1 MKKMFFAALILVAA
15 ATQPL
20 MAAGGTDVK
29 REVRLAFEK
38 EFSAAQAVNWESL
51 PGKSIY
57 HATFTINNERL
68 HAYYDADGQLLVTG
82 REVKAESLPL
92 LITRNLANQYGTYT
106 VSDVVEINNGLETSY
121 IFKVSRA
128 QKEVYVQG
136 YTDGTVTKLK
146 KSGKF

>member
-1 MKKMFFAALILVAA
+1 MKRILFAALILAAA

-38 EFSAAQAVNWESL
+38 EFSGAQAVNWETLS
-51 PGKSIY
+51 GKSIY
-57 HATFTINNERL
+57 HATFTINNDRL

-92 LITRNLANQYGTYT
+92 LITRGLDQQFGTYS
-106 VSDVVEINNGLETSY
+106 VRDVVEINNGLETSY
-121 IFKVSRA
+121 IIKVSKA
-128 QKEVYVQG
+128 QKDVFVQG
-136 YTDGTVTKLK
+136 YTDGSITKLK

>member
-1 MKKMFFAALILVAA
+1 MKKVFFAALILVAA

-20 MAAGGTDVK
+20 MAAGGTEVK

-38 EFSAAQAVNWESL
+38 EFSGAQAVNWESL

-57 HATFTINNERL
+57 HASFTINNERL

-82 REVKAESLPL
+82 REVKVETLPL
-92 LITRNLANQYGTYT
+92 LITRSLDQQYAGYKA
-106 VSDVVEINNGLETSY
+106 SEVVEINNGLETSY
-121 IFKVSRA
+121 IFKVSTA
-128 QKEVYVQG
+128 AKEVYVQG

>member
-82 REVKAESLPL
+82 REVKPESLPL
-92 LITRNLANQYGTYT
+92 LITRSLGEQYGTYE
-106 VSDVVEINNGLETSY
+106 VSDVVELNNGLETSY
-121 IFKVSRA
+121 VFKVRQS
-128 QKEVYVQG
+128 KKDIYVQG

-146 KSGKF
+146 NSGKF